1 MYIGEE
7 QTLAG
12 HPMRKIR
19 DVLATALEPPCKLGI
34 RPFQDV
40 LGLDKETALE
50 VAQSLERT
58 YLQPDHD
65 EIFKI
70 RPPRSETVHNW
81 TLTGDGVRLAK
92 ARDIRISRAEAK
104 AGVESCI
111 EAIRK
116 INVDDDL
123 AYRVEVA
130 IVFGSYLGEEDL
142 LGDVDIGIKL
152 VARFGESQK
161 QAALEK
167 SKHDVS
173 QDPLC
178 NWPRQEV
185 WNVLDDLCSD
195 VVDINDLCLV
205 DPKESEQIFS

>member
-12 HPMRKIR
+12 RPMRKIR

-116 INVDDDL
+116 L
-123 AYRVEVA
+123 TWMMTWLTE
-130 IVFGSYLGEEDL
+130 S
-142 LGDVDIGIKL
+142 KL
-152 VARFGESQK
+152 RS
-161 QAALEK
+161 
-167 SKHDVS
+167 SS
-173 QDPLC
+173 
-178 NWPRQEV
+178 
-185 WNVLDDLCSD
+185 
-195 VVDINDLCLV
+195 VVIWERKIYSV
-205 DPKESEQIFS
+205 TSI